1 MVSPPSTGSG
11 SMKGL
16 KLRFP
21 KNTAYNRGN
30 IYVIEILRQVCKQ
43 CKKQLPAFALEP
55 VRKTTEEL
63 DVIFR
68 QRRKRLVIT
77 KRKNLIVI
85 HADRILTFGNRY
97 TLESDPN
104 GSS

>member
-1 MVSPPSTGSG
+1 MVPPPSTGSG
-11 SMKGL
+11 SMKSL

-30 IYVIEILRQVCKQ
+30 IYAVEMLKQICKQ
-43 CKKQLPAFALEP
+43 CEKQLPAFALEP
-55 VRKTTEEL
+55 VWKTTEEL

-68 QRRKRLVIT
+68 QRRKGLVIT

-97 TLESDPN
+97 TLESDPD